1 MDGNVN
7 LGQYQ
12 IRLRKGDWELEI
24 SAPDKEFVLH
34 EWERLGV
41 IPTTNPLVV
50 DASPVKKGP
59 SEQPIS
65 NGSNMGIRTVKPQ
78 TLNEFFLQF
87 KFQTNLEK
95 TLVLGY
101 WCEIKL
107 QQLGFTSD
115 DIQSKYKEAKE
126 SKESTPKNIPRDL
139 SSLVSKGFLLQN
151 SKSPDGALAYELTNT
166 GIHEVEQ
173 RLLSQG

>member
-50 DASPVKKGP
+50 DASPVKEGP
-59 SEQPIS
+59 SERPIG
-65 NGSNMGIRTVKPQ
+65 NGNNMGLRTVKPQ

-87 KFQTNLEK
+87 KLQTNLEK

-101 WCEIKL
+101 WCELKL
-107 QQLGFTSD
+107 QQPGFTSD
-115 DIQSKYKEAKE
+115 DILAKYKEAKE
-126 SKESTPKNIPRDL
+126 TPPKNIRRDL
-139 SSLVSKGFLLQN
+139 NSLVSKSFLLQN
-151 SKSPDGALAYELTNT
+151 NKSPDGDLVYELTNT

-173 RLLSQG
+173 KLPGQG

>member
-1 MDGNVN
+1 VDGNIN
-7 LGQYQ
+7 PGQYQ

-24 SAPDKEFVLH
+24 SAPDREFVLH
-34 EWERLGV
+34 EWERLGS
-41 IPTTNPLVV
+41 IPATNMVVV
-50 DASPVKKGP
+50 DASLAKDSP
-59 SEQPIS
+59 SDRPIG
-65 NGSNMGIRTVKPQ
+65 NGNNMGLRNVKPQ

-107 QQLGFTSD
+107 QQPGFTSE
-115 DIQSKYKEAKE
+115 DIQIKYKEAKE
-126 SKESTPKNIPRDL
+126 SKETTPKNIPRDL

-173 RLLSQG
+173 KLLSQG